1 MKASTGPCRCRF
13 GVVPAVSDICGMAM
27 TTESSSSRCSS
38 FRSVASSERTKHDAS
53 QIQIALI
60 VRQRILIRL
69 ALAICFV
76 QILMRYFGIPL
87 GAINLIDKRS
97 LTERDICT
105 KYILPAV
112 KRAGWDEMA
121 QVREEVYFT
130 KGRIIVRGKL
140 VTRGKAKKADFV
152 LYYKPNIPI
161 ALIEAKDNSHGIGD
175 GMQQALD
182 YAETLNIPF
191 VFSSNGDGFVLHDRT
206 GASSPRESNL
216 GLDAFPS
223 PADLWARLR
232 AWKGLDGESEEVVLQ
247 DYHDD
252 GSGKE
257 PRYYQVN
264 AVNAAIEAIA
274 KGRDRVLLVM
284 ATGTGKTYTAFQII
298 WRLWKAGRKK
308 RILFL
313 ADRNVLI
320 DQTMVNDF
328 RPFGAAMAKLSTNAK
343 TIERQDGT
351 SIDLTLALDR
361 KRRID
366 TAFEIYLGLY
376 QAITGPEE
384 RQKLFREFSPDF
396 FDLIVI
402 DECHRGSAAEDSAW
416 REILTYFNTATQIGM
431 TATPKETAYAS
442 NTDYFG
448 EPVLTYSLRQG
459 ISDGFLAPYKVIK
472 VHIDRDV
479 EGYRPVLGQLDRDGD
494 EVEDRIYNAKDFDRT
509 IVLDDRT
516 VLTAKKITE
525 FLKESGD
532 RFQKTI
538 VFCVDEEHAARMRQA
553 LVNENA
559 DLVAENQRYVM
570 RITGSDKAGQDQ
582 LGNFIDPESK
592 WPVLVTTS
600 RLLST
605 GVDAQTCR
613 LIVLDRAVG
622 SMTEFKQIVG
632 RGTRVH
638 EDTKKFYFTLIDFR
652 GATSHFADP
661 DFDGDPVQIYEP
673 GEVDSMA
680 PPDVPEVG
688 FGESGQSDYSPGD
701 DETIVDQPGL
711 PLPPGDPVRKIY
723 VDGVGARILAE
734 RVEYLDE
741 NGKLVTESLR
751 DFTKTALQKRFASL
765 DDFLKRWKGAERKQA
780 VIEELEAE
788 GLPLD
793 VVAEELGKD
802 LDPFDLICHV
812 AFDKKP
818 LTRRERAENVKK
830 HDVFTKYGPQARAVL
845 DALLEKYR
853 DEGVLNFDDANVL
866 RITPFTAMGSVL
878 QLVKAFGGKEG
889 FEKAVH
895 ALQDALYQDAV

>member
-1 MKASTGPCRCRF
+1 M
-13 GVVPAVSDICGMAM
+13 
-27 TTESSSSRCSS
+27 
-38 FRSVASSERTKHDAS
+38 
-53 QIQIALI
+53 
-60 VRQRILIRL
+60 
-69 ALAICFV
+69 
-76 QILMRYFGIPL
+76 
-87 GAINLIDKRS
+87 DKRS

-105 KYILPAV
+105 KFILPAV
-112 KRAGWDEMA
+112 KRAGWDEML

-161 ALIEAKDNSHGIGD
+161 ALIEAKDNTHSVGD
-175 GMQQALD
+175 GMQQGLD
-182 YAETLNIPF
+182 YAATLDIPF
-191 VFSSNGDGFVLHDRT
+191 VFSSNGDGFVFHDRT
-206 GASSPRESNL
+206 GQSATIETNL
-216 GLDAFPS
+216 GLEAFPS
-223 PADLWARLR
+223 PADLWARYR
-232 AWKGLDGESEEVVLQ
+232 TWKGLDAEAEQIVLQ
-247 DYHDD
+247 DYFDD
-252 GSGKE
+252 GSGKA

-328 RPFGAAMAKLSTNAK
+328 RPFGGKMAKLSTNAK
-343 TIERQDGT
+343 TIERQDGST
-351 SIDLTLALDR
+351 VDLTLGLDK

-366 TAFEIYLGLY
+366 PSFEIYLGLY
-376 QAITGPEE
+376 QAITGPED
-384 RQKLFREFSPDF
+384 RQKLYREFSPGF

-402 DECHRGSAAEDSAW
+402 DECHRGSAAADSAW
-416 REILTYFNTATQIGM
+416 REILDHFSGATQIGL
-431 TATPKETAYAS
+431 TATPKETEYVS

-448 EPVLTYSLRQG
+448 EPVFTYSLRQG

-479 EGYRPVLGQLDRDGD
+479 EGYRPELGQLDRDGN
-494 EVEDRIYNAKDFDRT
+494 EIEDRIYNTKDFDRN

-516 VLTAKKITE
+516 KLTAKKVTE

-538 VFCVDEEHAARMRQA
+538 LFCVDEEHAARMRQA
-553 LVNENA
+553 LINENA

-570 RITGSDKAGQDQ
+570 RITGSDKEGQDQ

-592 WPVLVTTS
+592 YPVLVTTS

-652 GATSHFADP
+652 GATGHFADP

-673 GEVDSMA
+673 GEGDSIT
-680 PPDVPEVG
+680 PPDDALQGADTPPT
-688 FGESGQSDYSPGD
+688 PGA
-701 DETIVDQPGL
+701 DEMVVDQPGL
-711 PLPPGDPVRKIY
+711 PFPPGDPIRKIY

-751 DFTKTALQKRFASL
+751 DFTKTALKKRFASL
-765 DDFLKRWKGAERKQA
+765 DDFLKRWKSAERKQA
-780 VIEELEAE
+780 IIEELEAE
-788 GLPLD
+788 GLALD
-793 VVAEELGKD
+793 AIADELGKN

-830 HDVFTKYGPQARAVL
+830 RDVFTKYGPQARAVL

-853 DEGVLNFDDANVL
+853 DEGVLNLDDTNVL
-866 RITPFTAMGSVL
+866 RIAPFSGMGSVV
-878 QLVKAFGGKEG
+878 QLIKAFGGKDG

-895 ALQDALYQDAV
+895 ELQDAIYQETA

>member
-1 MKASTGPCRCRF
+1 MNK
-13 GVVPAVSDICGMAM
+13 
-27 TTESSSSRCSS
+27 
-38 FRSVASSERTKHDAS
+38 K
-53 QIQIALI
+53 
-60 VRQRILIRL
+60 
-69 ALAICFV
+69 
-76 QILMRYFGIPL
+76 
-87 GAINLIDKRS
+87 S

-105 KYILPAV
+105 KFILPAV
-112 KRAGWDEMA
+112 KRAGWDEML

-161 ALIEAKDNSHGIGD
+161 ALIEVKDNNHSVGD
-175 GMQQALD
+175 GMQQGLD
-182 YAETLNIPF
+182 YATILDIPF
-191 VFSSNGDGFVLHDRT
+191 VFSSNGDGFVFHDRT
-206 GASSPRESNL
+206 GLSTQKEANL
-216 GLDAFPS
+216 DLGSFPT
-223 PADLWARLR
+223 PNALWALYR
-232 AWKGLDGESEEVVLQ
+232 AWKGLDAEAEEVVLQ
-247 DYHDD
+247 NYFDD
-252 GSGKE
+252 GSGKA

-274 KGRDRVLLVM
+274 KGQDRVLLVM

-328 RPFGAAMAKLSTNAK
+328 RPFGAAMAKLSTNSK

-351 SIDLTLALDR
+351 GVDLPLALDK

-384 RQKLFREFSPDF
+384 RQKLYREFSPGF

-402 DECHRGSAAEDSAW
+402 DECHRGSASADSAW
-416 REILTYFNTATQIGM
+416 REILDHFSEATQIGL
-431 TATPKETAYAS
+431 TATPKETEYVS
-442 NTDYFG
+442 NADYFG
-448 EPVLTYSLRQG
+448 EPVFTYSLRQG
-459 ISDGFLAPYKVIK
+459 ISDGFLSPYKVIK

-479 EGYRPVLGQLDRDGD
+479 EGYRPELGQLDRYGN
-494 EVEDRIYNAKDFDRT
+494 EIEDRIYNAKDFDRT
-509 IVLDDRT
+509 LVLDDRT
-516 VLTAKKITE
+516 LLTAKKITE

-538 VFCVDEEHAARMRQA
+538 VFSVDEEHAARMRQA
-553 LVNENA
+553 LINENK
-559 DLVAENQRYVM
+559 DLCDENQRYVM
-570 RITGSDKAGQDQ
+570 RITGSDKDGQDQ

-592 WPVLVTTS
+592 YPVLVTTS

-613 LIVLDRAVG
+613 LIVLDRSVG

-652 GATSHFADP
+652 GATNHFADP

-673 GEVDSMA
+673 GEGAPIA
-680 PPDVPEVG
+680 PPDTRDPIG
-688 FGESGQSDYSPGD
+688 FAEEGAPFDPAE
-701 DETIVDQPGL
+701 ETILDGVVIDGFM
-711 PLPPGDPVRKIY
+711 PVGGERQKKIY
-723 VDGVGARILAE
+723 VDGVGARIVAE
-734 RVEYLDE
+734 RIEYLDE
-741 NGKLVTESLR
+741 NGRLVTESLR
-751 DFTKTALQKRFASL
+751 DFTKSELKKRFASL
-765 DDFLKRWKGAERKQA
+765 EDFLKRWKFAERKQA
-780 VIEELEAE
+780 IIEELQSE
-788 GLPLD
+788 GLAIETIVD
-793 VVAEELGKD
+793 ELGKN
-802 LDPFDLICHV
+802 LDPFDLICHI

-818 LTRRERAENVKK
+818 LTRRERADSVKK
-830 HDVFTKYGPQARAVL
+830 RDVFTKYGGKARAVL
-845 DALLEKYR
+845 DALLVKYQ
-853 DEGVLNFDDANVL
+853 DEGVLNLDDTNVL
-866 RITPFTAMGSVL
+866 KISPFNAMGSVV
-878 QLVKAFGGKEG
+878 QLIKAFGDKDG

-895 ALQDALYQDAV
+895 ELQDALYEDIA

>member
-1 MKASTGPCRCRF
+1 MDK
-13 GVVPAVSDICGMAM
+13 
-27 TTESSSSRCSS
+27 
-38 FRSVASSERTKHDAS
+38 SVLS
-53 QIQIALI
+53 
-60 VRQRILIRL
+60 
-69 ALAICFV
+69 
-76 QILMRYFGIPL
+76 
-87 GAINLIDKRS
+87 
-97 LTERDICT
+97 ERDICT
-105 KYILPAV
+105 KFITPALR
-112 KRAGWDEMA
+112 KAGWDEVL
-121 QVREEVYFT
+121 QIREEVSFT

-140 VTRGKAKKADFV
+140 VTRGQAKRADYI
-152 LYYKPNIPI
+152 LYFKPNIPL
-161 ALIEAKDNSHGIGD
+161 ALIEAKDNSHSVGD
-175 GMQQALD
+175 GMQQGLAYAATLD
-182 YAETLNIPF
+182 IPF
-191 VFSSNGDGFVLHDRT
+191 VFSSNGDGFLFHDRT
-206 GASSPRESNL
+206 GLSAAREANL

-223 PADLWARLR
+223 PADLWARYS
-232 AWKGLDGESEEVVLQ
+232 AWKGLDAEAEKIVLQ
-247 DYHDD
+247 DYFGDA
-252 GSGKE
+252 SGKS

-328 RPFGAAMAKLSTNAK
+328 RPFGGAMAKLSTNAK
-343 TIERQDGT
+343 TIERDDGT
-351 SIDLTLALDR
+351 KIPLTLALDK

-366 TAFEIYLGLY
+366 TAFEVYLGLY
-376 QAITGPEE
+376 QAITGPED
-384 RQKLFREFSPDF
+384 RQKLYREFSPGF

-416 REILTYFNTATQIGM
+416 REILEYFSSATQIGM
-431 TATPKETAYAS
+431 TATPKETEYVS

-448 EPVLTYSLRQG
+448 EPVFTYSLRQG

-479 EGYRPVLGQLDRDGD
+479 EGYRPDLGQLDRDGE
-494 EVEDRIYNAKDFDRT
+494 EVEDRIYNTKDFDRT
-509 IVLDDRT
+509 LVLDDRT
-516 VLTAKKITE
+516 VLTARKITE
-525 FLKESGD
+525 FLKQSGD
-532 RFQKTI
+532 RYQKTI
-538 VFCVDEEHAARMRQA
+538 VFCVDQEHAARMRQA
-553 LVNENA
+553 LVNGNA

-570 RITGSDKAGQDQ
+570 RITGGDKEGQDQ

-592 WPVLVTTS
+592 YPVLVTTS

-613 LIVLDRAVG
+613 LIVLDREVH
-622 SMTEFKQIVG
+622 SMTEFKQILG

-638 EDTKKFYFTLIDFR
+638 EDTKKFFFTLIDFR
-652 GATSHFADP
+652 GATAHFADP

-673 GEVDSMA
+673 GEGDPITPPDNA
-680 PPDVPEVG
+680 PPSRDGTIPPTP
-688 FGESGQSDYSPGD
+688 GE
-701 DETIVDQPGL
+701 DETVVDQLGL
-711 PLPPGDPVRKIY
+711 PLPPGGPTRKIY
-723 VDGVGARILAE
+723 VDGVGARILVE

-751 DFTKTALQKRFASL
+751 DFTKTALRKRFASL
-765 DDFLKRWKGAERKQA
+765 DDFLKRWKSAERKQA
-780 VIEELEAE
+780 IVEELEVE
-788 GLPLD
+788 GLALD
-793 VVAEELGKD
+793 AIADELGKN

-818 LTRRERAENVKK
+818 LTRGERAENVKK
-830 HDVFTKYGPQARAVL
+830 RDVFTKYGPQARAVL

-853 DEGVLNFDDANVL
+853 DEGVLNLDDANVL
-866 RITPFTAMGSVL
+866 KVTPFTAMGSVL
-878 QLVKAFGGKEG
+878 QLINAFGGKEG

-895 ALQDALYQDAV
+895 EMQDALYQETA